1 MACCQA
7 VPDTV
12 LYGIPCYVAG
22 DHGEGGSCA
31 CTRAPAGAIANGIG
45 GQCASAGQAP
55 TALATAP
62 PETSGRCGNFR
73 KLPAGR
79 TGRLSK
85 PTTPQGAAVETK
97 FGGEGGGGVHALN
110 KTAGYIL
117 ERNRQRRSGKRA
129 SSVPADSGASAT
141 CLGGFV
147 FAQKVRQSAAIEPAD
162 TTGSGGAR
170 GENRIAP
177 DDRRLTV
184 VGRRRADP
192 PCRTISRGIPLPP
205 TNASPRGA

>member
-1 MACCQA
+1 MCLHQSSRRCHRQRHRR
-7 VPDTV
+7 TV
-12 LYGIPCYVAG
+12 RRRRSSSDGLGI
-22 DHGEGGSCA
+22 CA
-31 CTRAPAGAIANGIG
+31 A
-45 GQCASAGQAP
+45 
-55 TALATAP
+55 
-62 PETSGRCGNFR
+62 GNFR
-73 KLPAGR
+73 PMRKLPETGR

-85 PTTPQGAAVETK
+85 PTTPQGAAAETK
-97 FGGEGGGGVHALN
+97 FGGDGGGGVHALN

-147 FAQKVRQSAAIEPAD
+147 WQKVRQSAAIEPAD
-162 TTGSGGAR
+162 TTGSSGAR
-170 GENRIAP
+170 GRIAP